1 MIYFNKLRHSVSTH
15 NKIRSLIFKPFQ
27 LPIYNGKKIIKSIYK
42 KKNQTFIFVMAF
54 KVALIGYG
62 YWGPKLARNIQ
73 NSNNFEINH
82 IIDKSKKNLEIAKR
96 SFPLSKVSTNF
107 KDIDKDK
114 IDLVVISTPTKT
126 HYQLTKYFLKYSN
139 VLVEKPLALKL
150 KDVKNLEFLSKKANI
165 NYSLIILL
173 YFLVQLII

>member
-1 MIYFNKLRHSVSTH
+1 
-15 NKIRSLIFKPFQ
+15 
-27 LPIYNGKKIIKSIYK
+27 
-42 KKNQTFIFVMAF
+42 MAF

-62 YWGPKLARNIQ
+62 YWGLKLARNIQ

-82 IIDKSKKNLEIAKR
+82 IIDKSKKSWKAKR
-96 SFPLSKVSTNF
+96 SFPLSKFSTNF

-165 NYSLIILL
+165 NYSLIILIFSGSINYIKKIL
-173 YFLVQLII
+173 KNKKYGKLIEIESFREQAPIRTDADVVWILCSWYFNIKIFA